1 MDDDARDIGEL
12 QTSLLALE
20 CEISH
25 LSKRQFK
32 TREPEIETLAAFCV
46 QLRSFS
52 ARLFDIQS
60 RLLRRATNST
70 ADEKTD
76 SEPECHPP

>member
-1 MDDDARDIGEL
+1 MDDNAKDIGEL

-20 CEISH
+20 CEISQ
-25 LSKRQFK
+25 LSKRQFR

-52 ARLFDIQS
+52 ARLFDIQT
-60 RLLRRATNST
+60 RLLRQATNST
-70 ADEKTD
+70 ADET
-76 SEPECHPP
+76 EPECHPP